1 MNQNNGYFKT
11 LKWMRFCREGMTVSN
26 DNVIPFSPA
35 ATGLQEEQQQALFS
49 EAEYIKDKMR

>member
-1 MNQNNGYFKT
+1 
-11 LKWMRFCREGMTVSN
+11 MTVSN